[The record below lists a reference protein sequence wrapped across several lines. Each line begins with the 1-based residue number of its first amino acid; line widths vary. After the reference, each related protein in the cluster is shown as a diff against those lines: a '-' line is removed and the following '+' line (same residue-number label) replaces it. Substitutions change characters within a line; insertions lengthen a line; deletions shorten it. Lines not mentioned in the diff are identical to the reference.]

1 MGNAGHD
8 AVDHKMQ
15 VTEGGGGR
23 QFIAFWVG
31 YGWRSSVDAR
41 MPKMVACAFD
51 LQHDRLTFVTRREK
65 TVCEGVSRSPL
76 V

>member
-1 MGNAGHD
+1 MGNAGQD

-31 YGWRSSVDAR
+31 WRSSVDAR
-41 MPKMVACAFD
+41 MPKWSHVHSIA
-51 LQHDRLTFVTRREK
+51 T
-65 TVCEGVSRSPL
+65 
-76 V
+76 